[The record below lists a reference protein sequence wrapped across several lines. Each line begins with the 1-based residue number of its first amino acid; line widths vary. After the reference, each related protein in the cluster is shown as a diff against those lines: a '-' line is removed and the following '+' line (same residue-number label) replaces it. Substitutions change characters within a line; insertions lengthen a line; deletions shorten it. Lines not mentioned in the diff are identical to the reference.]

1 MSGQHLD
8 VVQEPRICV
17 TLTPLEPH
25 SQKRRRRRRRSSV
38 DYSLLIRARRIVPEP
53 NCPED
58 SLCVVKQVEFTQV
71 SLCLCFLTAS
81 NKLSKSHMSVIV
93 TQLVS
98 SCPVPDQVE
107 ERCTVNSSTL
117 ILCPT
122 PEVGPE
128 ALRAAVSV
136 HFLLD
141 NLHFE
146 FEAVSGSPFSYEPNP
161 DLHSLNQH
169 DPSKP
174 FRHKPGSIISVEVS
188 PLSTLYKTTEDWSKT

>member
-1 MSGQHLD
+1 M
-8 VVQEPRICV
+8 

-25 SQKRRRRRRRSSV
+25 SQKRKKRRRRSSV
-38 DYSLLIRARRIVPEP
+38 DYSFLIRARRIVPEP

-58 SLCVVKQVEFTQV
+58 SLCVIKQVEFTQV
-71 SLCLCFLTAS
+71 SLCLCFLTAL

-107 ERCTVNSSTL
+107 ERCTVNSSTM

-128 ALRAAVSV
+128 ALRAVVSV

-161 DLHSLNQH
+161 VLHSLNQH

-188 PLSTLYKTTEDWSKT
+188 PLSTVY

>member
-1 MSGQHLD
+1 
-8 VVQEPRICV
+8 
-17 TLTPLEPH
+17 
-25 SQKRRRRRRRSSV
+25 
-38 DYSLLIRARRIVPEP
+38 
-53 NCPED
+53 
-58 SLCVVKQVEFTQV
+58 
-71 SLCLCFLTAS
+71 
-81 NKLSKSHMSVIV
+81 MSVIKV
-93 TQLVS
+93 FHLVS
-98 SCPVPDQVE
+98 SCPVLDQVE
-107 ERCTVNSSTL
+107 ERCTVNSSIL

-161 DLHSLNQH
+161 VLHTLNQH

-188 PLSTLYKTTEDWSKT
+188 LFSSFFKAMLYYIHLIK